1 MRSASVTPSER
12 PIVADA
18 DDDVFR
24 WRQEQFR
31 QLGYCE
37 AEADELAA
45 SRADL
50 GQARHVLGSGCPP
63 QLALRILL

>member
-1 MRSASVTPSER
+1 MASESLTPSEL
-12 PIVADA
+12 PVAA
-18 DDDVFR
+18 GAESDVFR

-31 QLGYCE
+31 QLGLS
-37 AEADELAA
+37 EADADEFAA

-50 GQARHVLGSGCPP
+50 GQARYLLGNGCPP